1 MNRTNLVEDLTLLA
15 VPPWWQSPLAI
26 AAMLALLIAFGVL
39 VRWLILK
46 IARRT
51 SAAPLAVPVPDRHAE
66 FLARLAK
73 LRADRATFTA
83 YALAIAGSE
92 LLRDYVEWRYRLQIR
107 YQTTREFLD
116 TAAASQSLQPESR
129 SRLGEFLGFCDRVK
143 FARAQASDAEG
154 DGLLDAAEAFIRS
167 GQASTG
173 GVA

>member
-26 AAMLALLIAFGVL
+26 AVMLALLIVVGL
-39 VRWLILK
+39 LLRWLILK
-46 IARRT
+46 GARGTTR
-51 SAAPLAVPVPDRHAE
+51 APIAVPVPDRHAE

-73 LRADRATFTA
+73 LRAERATFTA